1 MRPGNSRPKLRA
13 RDECAGRARSRRG
26 WRFQE
31 NARMEILEGS
41 RVPIYSWAAEVE
53 AEALRQARNLAD
65 LEVAIDHVAL
75 MPDAHSGFGMPIGGV
90 LFTAGAVV
98 PYAIGVD
105 IGCGVQVARTN
116 LVWEDSLTP
125 QKLRAVLRQIQR
137 DVPTGFAVHRR
148 APMDKARMLELIG
161 LDPPASIAPAWL
173 DRALLSLGTLGGG
186 NHFLEV
192 QRDDENR
199 IHFMLHSGSRN
210 LGKQICDVFAR
221 RALAVDRRAGRELP
235 DPELAY
241 LRFDEDEDA
250 ERYWD
255 AMLFAL
261 RWAELNRR
269 QMMDRAEAAF
279 RKHASVHRFDRLV
292 DVHHNY
298 AVPEDHVGVRGIVHR
313 KGAVR
318 AWLGDT
324 VLIPGSMG
332 TASYIGEGLGNRDS
346 FETCQ
351 HGAGRALGRNAA
363 KRAKS
368 SAEVFTE
375 MAAWGIEF
383 LSNEPRTAAEEAAF
397 AYKDIES
404 VMALSADLVRPMT
417 RLRPL
422 GVVKG

>member
-1 MRPGNSRPKLRA
+1 
-13 RDECAGRARSRRG
+13 
-26 WRFQE
+26 
-31 NARMEILEGS
+31 MEIIEGA
-41 RVPIYSWAAEVE
+41 RLPIYSWASAIE
-53 AEALRQARNLAD
+53 AEALRQARNLGNLDIA
-65 LEVAIDHVAL
+65 VDHAAL

-90 LFTAGAVV
+90 LFAVGAVV

-105 IGCGVQVARTN
+105 IGCGVQIARTN

-125 QKLRAVLRQIQR
+125 EKLRAVLRQIQR
-137 DVPTGFAVHRR
+137 DVPTGFAVHRQ
-148 APMDKARMLELIG
+148 APMSRDRLLELVG
-161 LDPPASIAPAWL
+161 MDAPGSIARGWL
-173 DRALLSLGTLGGG
+173 DRALLSVGTLGGG

-192 QRDDENR
+192 QRDDDNR
-199 IHFMLHSGSRN
+199 VYFMLHSGSRN
-210 LGKQICDVFAR
+210 LGKQICDLFAK
-221 RALAVDRRAGRELP
+221 RALVVDRQAGRDLP

-250 ERYWD
+250 DRYWD
-255 AMLFAL
+255 AMTFAL
-261 RWAELNRR
+261 RWAEVNRR

-279 RKHASVHRFDRLV
+279 RKHASVHRFERLV

-298 AVPEDHVGVRGIVHR
+298 AAPEEHSGVRGIVHR

-318 AWLGDT
+318 AGSGDT

-332 TASYIGEGLGNRDS
+332 TASYIGEGLGNPAS

-363 KRAKS
+363 KRAKTS
-368 SAEVFTE
+368 EEVFAE
-375 MAAWGIEF
+375 MAAWGIE
-383 LSNEPRTAAEEAAF
+383 LVSNEPKTAAEEAAF

-404 VMALSADLVRPMT
+404 VMALSSDLVRPVT

>member
-1 MRPGNSRPKLRA
+1 MAGMHVIEGA
-13 RDECAGRARSRRG
+13 RLP
-26 WRFQE
+26 
-31 NARMEILEGS
+31 IL
-41 RVPIYSWAAEVE
+41 SWASEIE
-53 AEALRQARNLAD
+53 AEALRQARNLGN
-65 LEVAIDHVAL
+65 LEVAVDHAAL

-90 LFTAGAVV
+90 LFTDGAVV

-105 IGCGVQVARTN
+105 IGCGVQLARTN
-116 LVWEDSLTP
+116 LVWEDTLTP
-125 QKLRAVLRQIQR
+125 EKLRNVLRQIQR

-148 APMDKARMLELIG
+148 PPMPRDRMLELMG
-161 LDPPASIAPAWL
+161 VDVPPGVAPGWL
-173 DRALLSLGTLGGG
+173 DRAMLSLGTLGGG

-199 IHFMLHSGSRN
+199 VSFMLHSGSRN

-221 RALAVDRRAGRELP
+221 RALAVDRAAGRELP

-250 ERYWD
+250 QRYWD
-255 AMLFAL
+255 AMTFAL

-269 QMMDRAEAAF
+269 QMMDRVEAAF
-279 RKHASVHRFDRLV
+279 RKHASVHRFERIV

-298 AVPEDHVGVRGIVHR
+298 AAPEAHAGVRGIVHR

-318 AWLGDT
+318 AGAGDT

-332 TASYIGEGLGNRDS
+332 TASYVGEGLGNADA
-346 FETCQ
+346 FESCQ
-351 HGAGRALGRNAA
+351 HGAGRVLGRNAA
-363 KRAKS
+363 RRAKT
-368 SAEVFTE
+368 SAEVFEE
-375 MAAWGIEF
+375 MAAWGIE
-383 LSNEPRTAAEEAAF
+383 LVSNEPRTAAEEAAF

-404 VMALSADLVRPMT
+404 VMAQSADLVRPVT

>member
-1 MRPGNSRPKLRA
+1 
-13 RDECAGRARSRRG
+13 
-26 WRFQE
+26 
-31 NARMEILEGS
+31 MEIIGGARLP
-41 RVPIYSWAAEVE
+41 VYSWAADVE
-53 AEALRQARNLAD
+53 AEALRQARNLGN
-65 LEVAIDHVAL
+65 LEVAVDHAAL

-90 LFTAGAVV
+90 LFTSGAVV

-105 IGCGVQVARTN
+105 IGCGVQLARTN
-116 LVWEDSLTP
+116 LVWEDSLNP
-125 QKLRAVLRQIQR
+125 EKLRNVLRQIQR
-137 DVPTGFAVHRR
+137 DVPTGFAVHKQPPLNR
-148 APMDKARMLELIG
+148 DRMLELMG
-161 LDPPASIAPAWL
+161 LEVPAAIARGWV
-173 DRALLSLGTLGGG
+173 DRALVSLGTLGGG

-192 QRDDENR
+192 QRDDEQR
-199 IHFMLHSGSRN
+199 VHFMLHSGSRN
-210 LGKQICDVFAR
+210 LGKQICDLFAK
-221 RALAVDRRAGRELP
+221 RALQVDRAAGRELP

-250 ERYWD
+250 TRYWD
-255 AMLFAL
+255 AMTFAL

-269 QMMDRAEAAF
+269 QMMDRVEGAF

-298 AVPEDHVGVRGIVHR
+298 AAPETHAGVDGIVHR

-318 AWLGDT
+318 AAVGDM

-332 TASYIGEGLGNRDS
+332 TASYVGEGLGNADA

-351 HGAGRALGRNAA
+351 HGAGRVLGRNAA
-363 KRAKS
+363 KRAKT
-368 SAEVFTE
+368 SAEVFAE

-383 LSNEPRTAAEEAAF
+383 ISNEPKTAAEEAAF

-404 VMALSADLVRPMT
+404 VMAQSADLVRPVT

>member
-1 MRPGNSRPKLRA
+1 
-13 RDECAGRARSRRG
+13 
-26 WRFQE
+26 
-31 NARMEILEGS
+31 MEILEGA
-41 RVPIYSWAAEVE
+41 RLPVYSWAAEVE
-53 AEALRQARNLAD
+53 AEALRQARNLGD
-65 LEVAIDHVAL
+65 LEIAVDHAAL

-105 IGCGVQVARTN
+105 IGCGVQIARTD
-116 LVWEDSLTP
+116 LVWEGSFTP
-125 QKLRAVLRQIQR
+125 PKLRAILRQIQR
-137 DVPTGFAVHRR
+137 DIPTGFRVHRQP
-148 APMDKARMLELIG
+148 PMTLDRLLELVG
-161 LDPPASIAPAWL
+161 MDPPTSIARGWL
-173 DRALLSLGTLGGG
+173 DRALVSVGTLGGG

-199 IHFMLHSGSRN
+199 VYFMLHSGSRN
-210 LGKQICDVFAR
+210 LGKQICDLFAK
-221 RALAVDRRAGRELP
+221 RALAVDRQAGRELP

-241 LRFDEDEDA
+241 LRLDEDEDA
-250 ERYWD
+250 ERYWES
-255 AMLFAL
+255 MTFAL
-261 RWAELNRR
+261 RWAEVNRR
-269 QMMDRAEAAF
+269 QMMDLVEAAF
-279 RKHASVHRFDRLV
+279 RKHASVHRFERLV

-298 AVPEDHVGVRGIVHR
+298 AAPEEHGGVRGIVHR

-318 AWLGDT
+318 ARAGEP

-332 TASYIGEGLGNRDS
+332 TASYIGEGLGNSDA

-368 SAEVFTE
+368 SAEVFAE

-383 LSNEPRTAAEEAAF
+383 ISNEPRTAAEEAAF

-404 VMALSADLVRPMT
+404 VMALSADLVRPVT

>member
-1 MRPGNSRPKLRA
+1 MQRIEGA
-13 RDECAGRARSRRG
+13 R
-26 WRFQE
+26 
-31 NARMEILEGS
+31 LP
-41 RVPIYSWAAEVE
+41 VLSWASDVE
-53 AEALRQARNLAD
+53 PEALRQARNLAN
-65 LEVAIDHVAL
+65 LEVAVDHAAL

-90 LFTAGAVV
+90 LFTDGAVV

-105 IGCGVQVARTN
+105 IGCGVHVARTN
-116 LVWEDSLTP
+116 LVWDDTLNPE
-125 QKLRAVLRQIQR
+125 KLRRILRQIQR
-137 DVPTGFAVHRR
+137 DVPTGFAVHRKPAVTR
-148 APMDKARMLELIG
+148 GRMLDLIG
-161 LDPPASIAPAWL
+161 LEPPEAIAASWL

-186 NHFLEV
+186 NHFLEI

-199 IHFMLHSGSRN
+199 VYFMLHSGSRN
-210 LGKQICDVFAR
+210 LGKQICDLFAK
-221 RALAVDRRAGRELP
+221 RALQVDRRAGRELP

-241 LRFDEDEDA
+241 LRFDADEDA
-250 ERYWD
+250 SRYWD
-255 AMLFAL
+255 AMTFAL

-269 QMMDRAEAAF
+269 QMMDRVEAAF

-298 AVPEDHVGVRGIVHR
+298 ATHEEHAGVLGVVHR

-318 AWLGDT
+318 AAAGDS

-332 TASYIGEGLGNRDS
+332 TASYIGEGLGNPDA

-351 HGAGRALGRNAA
+351 HGAGRVLGRNAA
-363 KRAKS
+363 RRAKT
-368 SAEVFTE
+368 SAEVFAE
-375 MAAWGIEF
+375 MAAWGIQF
-383 LSNEPRTAAEEAAF
+383 ISNEPKTAAEEAAF

-404 VMALSADLVRPMT
+404 VMAQSADLVRPVT